1 MASLAELLRQ
11 GSDRLIDLPND
22 ARRFMTNPQAFTQL
36 VTGKNPMPRE
46 TGFAAGA
53 MSLPPTEMS
62 VLDPNQAPYMQGY
75 DQGEPFGIASMV
87 LPVAAPA
94 AIATAKALA
103 PKAGRMAENYMVRQG
118 MMPSIVPQG
127 ADNTITS
134 AERMAIAQKNAALPI
149 SEGGL
154 GLPASNTA
162 AQRAEA
168 MGYNLPVYHGTNADI
183 TAFDVT
189 GKGKTAGAGSFL
201 TTNPITAE
209 TYVSSSGGGNILPL
223 LLKQDDFLTAN
234 ARGRGWA
241 DIYTNQLAAKSGKTR
256 YTPQELGLDINSATT
271 TDELG
276 IIANE
281 LGKKGVEIKNVK
293 DLGPNSHVM
302 RAKEYLLQK
311 YGIVP
316 DPTWSNVTGSQHQE
330 AQKAMTKLYDA
341 QKSDIY
347 AVQDPTL
354 IRSRFAAFDPK
365 QANNPNILAG
375 GLAVPLVDEDNRKA
389 MLEKLFNSQ

>member
-1 MASLAELLRQ
+1 MATLADMLRQ
-11 GSDRLIDLPND
+11 GADRLVDLPND

-75 DQGEPFGIASMV
+75 EQGEPFGIAAMA
-87 LPVAAPA
+87 LPFAAPA
-94 AIATAKALA
+94 AVATAKALA
-103 PKAGRMAENYMVRQG
+103 PKAGQMAENYMVKQG
-118 MMPSIVPQG
+118 FMPSIVPQG

-134 AERMAIAQKNAALPI
+134 AEKMAIAQKNAALPV

-154 GLPASNTA
+154 GLPANNTA

-168 MGYNLPVYHGTNADI
+168 MGYNIPVYHGTNADI
-183 TAFDVT
+183 SAFDVT

-330 AQKAMTKLYDA
+330 AQRAMTKLYDA

-375 GLAVPLVDEDNRKA
+375 GLAVSIVDEDNRKA